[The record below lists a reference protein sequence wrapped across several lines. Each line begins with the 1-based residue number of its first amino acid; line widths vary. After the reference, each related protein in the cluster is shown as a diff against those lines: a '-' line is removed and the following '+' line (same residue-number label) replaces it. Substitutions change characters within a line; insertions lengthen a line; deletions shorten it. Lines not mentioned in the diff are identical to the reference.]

1 MNGGNHS
8 SLITR
13 PSRDRSEELIMANR
27 FGLVK
32 ALDSQRR
39 WYLTVV
45 NLAATGLDPEAVVLF
60 EDSCFMD
67 VRLTLAWA
75 KRRMAAG
82 YDLSPEDFA

>member
-1 MNGGNHS
+1 M
-8 SLITR
+8 T
-13 PSRDRSEELIMANR
+13 NR

-82 YDLSPEDFA
+82 FDLSPEDFR

>member
-1 MNGGNHS
+1 MNH
-8 SLITR
+8 R
-13 PSRDRSEELIMANR
+13 WA
-27 FGLVK
+27 LVK
-32 ALDSQRR
+32 VLDTQRR
-39 WYLTVV
+39 WYVTVM
-45 NLAATGLDPEAVVLF
+45 NLSATRLDPEAVVLF

>member
-1 MNGGNHS
+1 MK
-8 SLITR
+8 
-13 PSRDRSEELIMANR
+13 NR

-32 ALDSQRR
+32 ALDAQRR

-45 NLAATGLDPEAVVLF
+45 NLAATRLDPEAVVLF

-75 KRRMAAG
+75 KQRMAAG
-82 YDLSPEDFA
+82 LDLSPEDFR

>member
-1 MNGGNHS
+1 
-8 SLITR
+8 
-13 PSRDRSEELIMANR
+13 MANR

-45 NLAATGLDPEAVVLF
+45 NLAATRLSPEAVVLF

-75 KRRMAAG
+75 KKRMAAG
-82 YDLSPEDFA
+82 YDLSPEDFQ